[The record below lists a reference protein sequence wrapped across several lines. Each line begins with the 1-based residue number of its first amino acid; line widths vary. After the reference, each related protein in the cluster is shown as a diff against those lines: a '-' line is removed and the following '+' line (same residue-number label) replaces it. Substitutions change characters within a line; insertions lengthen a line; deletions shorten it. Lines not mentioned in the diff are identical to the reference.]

1 MGCSFPGFG
10 ELIGLQVVEPEL
22 SLEAWL
28 LRAPCVSWIPH
39 VQSDQEVKQF
49 ETVRMTRSEGK
60 VSEPGSYVYEVMRPT
75 DCGS

>member
-10 ELIGLQVVEPEL
+10 ELIGLRVVEPEL

-28 LRAPCVSWIPH
+28 LRAPCVSWVPLSN

-49 ETVRMTRSEGK
+49 ETVRMT
-60 VSEPGSYVYEVMRPT
+60 EVL
-75 DCGS
+75 